1 MSPETSLSLCRQTAG
16 CGLVLIDSLCLF
28 ASTRPRKT
36 YIRALGCERG
46 DNPMKT
52 LSVAL
57 GAITDTR
64 SWFSRQVSVGIA
76 RRFSKV
82 SSITLLLL
90 AILMLLTRVP
100 QFNAVLFLPSAT
112 LAIYFVLGF
121 YFKRRTWFLTF
132 SALAFAIDFS
142 VLTSTEGSAAYCFT
156 PAYGFIFTGYYAVW
170 FAGQWLG
177 KTSDFSQPFGRIKLI
192 VITVSAISVAFFLS
206 NASFYWLSG
215 YFSEL
220 NAFQYASRV
229 ARYFPSYLVSPLVYL
244 SVLAIVHAFLL
255 NRSSFNIRDFKMK
268 YFPHFIV
275 PLLCLV
281 TPFISQAQ
289 SESENFMD
297 EIVVG
302 ASHIPIAISQS
313 ANAVTVINSEQLKS
327 RAALTVSDLLR
338 DVPGLAVSR
347 SGVLGSATQIR
358 VRGSEA
364 NHLLVLIDGV
374 EANDPSQDDALNWAT
389 LTTSDI
395 ERIEVIRGPQ
405 SAMHGSD
412 AVAGVVNIVTHR
424 ADKPLSASVYTEA
437 GSRATRKNGFTI
449 GHKSESFDVR
459 LGASHLESD
468 GDNISIAGDEDDGYK
483 NTSVNLNAGWKVSD
497 ELKLSFTARQ
507 SDGMNEFD
515 GDSNYDNIVE
525 DQDRVSEFRNTT
537 SGLQADYQSANG
549 YWQHKLLIAQSD
561 NNNESFSNGG
571 AGNSTDAVKNQYQ
584 YVGSLFWDAS
594 AQRASLLLER
604 EIEDFQQ
611 RGPITFA
618 NPNHDRQRVTES
630 VALEYR
636 ADITDSLTLAASG
649 RLDDNSEFDSAET
662 YRLEASYQ
670 VTDST
675 RLRTAWGTAIK
686 NPTFSERFGTYTN
699 FVGNPN
705 LQPEESTSWELGIDQ
720 LFLDGQINASA
731 TLFNAKLENEI
742 NGFASAVGGGF
753 TASNKDGLSRRQG
766 LELAVMA
773 DLSDTLSVNTTYTY
787 TDSTEF
793 KNAVDGYVDEVRR
806 PRHIASFNLAWQAQ
820 DRLHLNANVQY
831 GGKQTDTVYP
841 NIVTLADYT
850 LVNLNANFSATEK
863 LDIYVRLDNVLDDQY
878 EEVFSYQTLGFGASL
893 GLRLQLR

>member
-1 MSPETSLSLCRQTAG
+1 M
-16 CGLVLIDSLCLF
+16 
-28 ASTRPRKT
+28 

-46 DNPMKT
+46 DNSMKT

-57 GAITDTR
+57 NAIADTC
-64 SWFSRQVSVGIA
+64 SWFNHQFFVAIPS
-76 RRFSKV
+76 RFSKV
-82 SSITLLLL
+82 HSLALLSLV
-90 AILMLLTRVP
+90 ALMLLTRVP
-100 QFNAVLFLPSAT
+100 QFNNLLLLPSAT

-121 YFKRRTWFLTF
+121 YFKRRTWFLVF

-142 VLTSTEGSAAYCFT
+142 VLTSTQGSAAYCFT
-156 PAYGFIFTGYYAVW
+156 PAYGFIFIGYYAVW

-177 KTSDFSQPFGRIKLI
+177 KTIDFTQPLSRIKLI
-192 VITVSAISVAFFLS
+192 LITILSISAAFFIS
-206 NASFYWLSG
+206 NASYYWLSG
-215 YFSEL
+215 HFSEL

-229 ARYFPSYLVSPLVYL
+229 ARYFPSYLMSPLFYL
-244 SVLAIVHAFLL
+244 SVLAVVHSFLL
-255 NRSSFNIRDFKMK
+255 NRSSFNVRDFKMK

-289 SESENFMD
+289 SESEAYMD

-313 ANAVTVINSEQLKS
+313 ANAVTVINSQQLRN

-389 LTTSDI
+389 LTASDI

-437 GSRATRKNGFTI
+437 GSWATRKNGFTI
-449 GHKSESFDVR
+449 GHKSEKFDVR

-468 GDNISIAGDEDDGYK
+468 GENISIVGDENDGYK
-483 NTSVNLNAGWKVSD
+483 NTSVNLNAGWNVND
-497 ELKLSFTARQ
+497 ELRLSFTARQ
-507 SDGMNEFD
+507 SDGMSEFD
-515 GDSNYDNIVE
+515 SDSDFDNIVD
-525 DQDRVSEFRNTT
+525 DQDKVSEFRNTT
-537 SGLQADYQSANG
+537 SGLQADYQSVDG
-549 YWQHKLLIAQSD
+549 YWQHKWLVAQSD
-561 NNNESFSNGG
+561 NNNENFTNGVEG
-571 AGNSTDAVKNQYQ
+571 TSTDAIKNQYQ

-604 EIEDFQQ
+604 EVEDFQQ
-611 RGPITFA
+611 RGPVTFA
-618 NPNHDRQRVTES
+618 DPNQDRERITES

-636 ADITDSLTLAASG
+636 ADVTDSLTLAASG
-649 RLDDNSEFDSAET
+649 RVDDNSEFDSAET

-670 VTDST
+670 VSDST
-675 RLRTAWGTAIK
+675 RLRAAWGTAVK

-731 TLFNAKLENEI
+731 TLFNAELENEI
-742 NGFASAVGGGF
+742 NGFSEAVGGGF
-753 TASNKDGLSRRQG
+753 TASNKDGLSQRQG

-773 DLSDTLSVNTTYTY
+773 DLSDTLSVNTAYTY

-793 KNAVDGYVDEVRR
+793 KNAIDGYVDEVRR

-820 DRLHLNANVQY
+820 KKLQLNANVQY
-831 GGKQTDTVYP
+831 GGKQTDTAYP

-850 LVNLNANFSATEK
+850 LVNLNASYSATEQ
-863 LDIYVRLDNVLDDQY
+863 LDIYMRLDNVLDDQY
-878 EEVFSYQTLGFGASL
+878 EEVFSYQTLGFGASV